1 MPQAEVEVSEPG
13 ATDFS
18 RYHSPY
24 TADSPY
30 AKVVGLVQAHGRAGG
45 TVLDLGCGYGA
56 IAEPL
61 RALGFVYVGLD
72 FEGEGLEDLA
82 RRGFA
87 GRRVDLRVASAL
99 PDRLSDALGSAPLAA
114 VTALDIIE
122 HLTNGAELLAAL
134 RDFSVARGSAPIVV
148 SIPNVT
154 HVDLAAKL
162 VLGRWDVTPVGLLDI
177 THVSLYSPM
186 RLSSD
191 FAAAGWREIAADDF
205 VLAESDQHYPA
216 DAAAI
221 APTPLRKLIEH
232 VREQAAPGAITNQF
246 ARAFLPVTARP
257 AATTERAAASR
268 FLTIAL
274 LASAP
279 GRLGQ
284 VLLSLEA
291 QHSFDFEVRVVLAG
305 ASQEGA
311 AELERHLAERYPV
324 LAERLGVLAGPSERG
339 AAMVLASTGARG
351 RYFTVLDEASI
362 VFPHYVE
369 SFARLASERPGA
381 VIRCLALRQ
390 TLGLDGEV
398 GGAAELC
405 SRPRFV
411 LSEHVFEPASPPG
424 GYAIPTSA
432 FWDLGLSYAKATPGA
447 EEEDVLL
454 EAAMWC
460 GVHERD
466 GEIGLVRRRRSDEG
480 PEGARAEARQ
490 AMAARLD
497 ASPVLLPA
505 GAVARFW
512 EEREALRIA
521 LETATPGPSPE
532 GAGEALR
539 AELEAERRETERLRG
554 ELAGA
559 RREVAELRNSTSW
572 KLTAPLRELKAR
584 RDRSG
589 RPPTD

>member
-1 MPQAEVEVSEPG
+1 MSEPE

-30 AKVVGLVQAHGRAGG
+30 AKVVGLVQAHGAAGG

-61 RALGFVYVGLD
+61 RALGFGYVGLD
-72 FEGEGLEDLA
+72 LEGEGLEDLA
-82 RRGFA
+82 HRGFA
-87 GRRVDLRVASAL
+87 GHRVDLRDAGTL
-99 PDRLSDALGSAPLAA
+99 PARLSEALGAAPLAA

-122 HLTNGAELLAAL
+122 HLTNGAELLAAV
-134 RDFSVARGSAPIVV
+134 RDFSVAHGSAPLVV

-177 THVSLYSPM
+177 THVSLYSPA
-186 RLSSD
+186 RLSGD
-191 FAAAGWREIAADDF
+191 FAAAGWREVGADDF
-205 VLAESDQHYPA
+205 VLAESDQHFPR

-221 APTPLRKLIEH
+221 APTPLRQLIAH
-232 VREQAAPGAITNQF
+232 VREQAGPGAVTNQF
-246 ARAFLPVTARP
+246 ARAFLPEPARLDRGAEP
-257 AATTERAAASR
+257 AASSC
-268 FLTIAL
+268 FLSIAL

-279 GRLGQ
+279 ERLGD
-284 VLLSLEA
+284 VVLSLEA
-291 QHSFDFEVRVVLAG
+291 QRSFDFEVRVVLAG
-305 ASQEGA
+305 ANREQA
-311 AELERHLAERYPV
+311 AELERQLDERSPALAG
-324 LAERLGVLAGPSERG
+324 RLVVLAGPSERG
-339 AAMVLASTGARG
+339 AAVELARSGAKG
-351 RYFTVLDEASI
+351 RYFTVLDEASV

-369 SFARLASERPGA
+369 SFARLAAERPGA
-381 VIRCLALRQ
+381 VVRCLALRQ
-390 TLGLDGEV
+390 SLGADGEV
-398 GGAAELC
+398 VGAAELC
-405 SRPRFV
+405 SRPRFL

-424 GYAIPTSA
+424 SYAIPASA
-432 FWDLGLSYAKATPGA
+432 FCDLGLSYAMATTGA

-454 EAAMWC
+454 EAAMLC

-466 GEIGLVRRRRSDEG
+466 GEIGLVRRRRDDEG
-480 PEGARAEARQ
+480 PEGAGVASRQ

-512 EEREALRIA
+512 EEREALRMA
-521 LETATPGPSPE
+521 RQAAVASPSPSAAE
-532 GAGEALR
+532 GSEAPEALR
-539 AELEAERRETERLRG
+539 AELEAARAEAERLRA

-559 RREVAELRNSTSW
+559 RGELADLRSSTSW
-572 KLTAPLRELKAR
+572 KLTAPLRDLATR

-589 RPPTD
+589 RRPSL